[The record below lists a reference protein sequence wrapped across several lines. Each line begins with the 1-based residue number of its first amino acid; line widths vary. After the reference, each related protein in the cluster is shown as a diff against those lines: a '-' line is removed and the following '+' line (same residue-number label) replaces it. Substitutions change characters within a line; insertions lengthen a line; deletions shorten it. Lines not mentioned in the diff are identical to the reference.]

1 MERIARWGYTLLWW
15 LALPWVVLRV
25 ILRARGEPGYRER
38 IGERFGRYGE
48 SLPPAALGGRIWIHA
63 VSVGETRAIAP
74 LVLRLQA
81 CRPAPA
87 ILLTH
92 TTATGRATGY
102 ALFGD
107 AVTQAWLPWDL
118 PRAVRAFLR
127 HFRPDTG
134 LLVETELWPNL
145 AAAAKNARIPLFLVN
160 ARLSARSARG
170 YARIA
175 TLSRPL
181 LASLAGVAAQ
191 GDADAQRLGALG
203 ARDVVVTGNLKFDL
217 GMPDAMRAR
226 GRELRAAIG
235 NDRPVLVAAST
246 RDGEEAL
253 VLDALAR
260 HRTALPP
267 QCVVIVVPRHPQRF
281 DAVASLLRER
291 GLAFARRSDGLPL
304 PRDATILLGDSLGEM
319 FAYYAAAD
327 VAFVGGSLVPLG
339 GQNLLE
345 PIAAGTPTLVGPHT
359 VNFAEAAE
367 AAVAAG
373 AALRVADAAAM
384 LAASGQ
390 LLADRGARERMRS
403 DGAAFLRRHRGATD
417 RLWAWLA
424 PKIGR
429 QGGAPGAQHC

>member
-1 MERIARWGYTLLWW
+1 
-15 LALPWVVLRV
+15 
-25 ILRARGEPGYRER
+25 
-38 IGERFGRYGE
+38 
-48 SLPPAALGGRIWIHA
+48 
-63 VSVGETRAIAP
+63 VGETRAIVP
-74 LVLRLQA
+74 LVMRLQGH
-81 CRPAPA
+81 CPAPS

-92 TTATGRATGY
+92 TTATGRATGH

-107 AVTQAWLPWDL
+107 AITQAWLPWDL
-118 PRAVRAFLR
+118 PHAVRAFLR
-127 HFRPDTG
+127 HFRPDAG

-145 AAAAKNARIPLFLVN
+145 AAAAKNAGIPLFLVN

-175 TLSRPL
+175 TLSRAL

-191 GDADAQRLGALG
+191 GDADAQRLSALG

-235 NDRPVLVAAST
+235 DDRPVLVAAST

-260 HRTALPP
+260 HPAALPP
-267 QCVVIVVPRHPQRF
+267 HCVVILVPRHPQRF

-291 GLAFARRSDGLPL
+291 GLAFARRSEGLPL
-304 PRDATILLGDSLGEM
+304 PRDATFLLGDSMGEM

-359 VNFAEAAE
+359 FNFAEAAE
-367 AAVAAG
+367 AAIAAG
-373 AALRVADAAAM
+373 AALRVGDAAGM
-384 LAASGQ
+384 LAAAGR
-390 LLADRGARERMRS
+390 LLADRAAREQMRS

-424 PKIGR
+424 PKLDR
-429 QGGAPGAQHC
+429 QGAAPGTQPW